1 MSLYETAKYEVLDKE
16 GKFEIR
22 EYEPYYTAA
31 VPESDPVETYG
42 FNQIFNYISG
52 NNGSKEKIS
61 MTTPVFNE
69 LENGKFT
76 TEFVMPGKYREQSPP
91 MPDNERIALKKSE
104 KKQCASVTFSGTVS
118 EERIKQYE
126 EELLDWL
133 IAKGRIPS
141 GTFRL
146 ARYNPPIVPPPLRRN
161 EILIDLQPTV

>member
-1 MSLYETAKYEVLDKE
+1 MSLYETAKYEVLEKE

-31 VPESDPVETYG
+31 VPESDPVETDG

-52 NNGSKEKIS
+52 NNVSNEKIS
-61 MTTPVFNE
+61 MTTLVLNE
-69 LENGKFT
+69 LEQGQFT
-76 TEFVMPGKYREQSPP
+76 TEFVLPSKYREQSPP
-91 MPDNERIALKKSE
+91 MPDNEGITLKKSE
-104 KKQCASVTFSGTVS
+104 KKQCASLTFSGIVN
-118 EERIKQYE
+118 EEKIKKYE

-133 IAKGRIPS
+133 IAKGRMPS

>member
-1 MSLYETAKYEVLDKE
+1 MDMSLYETAKYEVLEKE

-91 MPDNERIALKKSE
+91 IRY
-104 KKQCASVTFSGTVS
+104 F
-118 EERIKQYE
+118 
-126 EELLDWL
+126 
-133 IAKGRIPS
+133 
-141 GTFRL
+141 FRN
-146 ARYNPPIVPPPLRRN
+146 R
-161 EILIDLQPTV
+161 